1 MITLS
6 MSFKDCLKNI
16 SVLNAKVL
24 SSFFFF
30 HILMYEAI
38 TILEKILVV
47 QSSAVKPGT
56 HVHHPSVCRQVSDIQ

>member
-16 SVLNAKVL
+16 SVLNGKVL
-24 SSFFFF
+24 SSFFF